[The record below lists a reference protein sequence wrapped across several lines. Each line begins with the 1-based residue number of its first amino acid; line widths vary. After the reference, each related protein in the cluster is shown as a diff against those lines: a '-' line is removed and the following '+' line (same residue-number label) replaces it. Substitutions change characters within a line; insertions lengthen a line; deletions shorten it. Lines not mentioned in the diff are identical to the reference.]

1 MKKYFFITTLL
12 FLSSFFSIAQA
23 QDIKTDSIEVYLID
37 SYIAPEKPTIFNVS
51 FFTSKPCTAELLL
64 DNQYVFIISDSLSEN
79 HQAKLDLAGH
89 NLSSK
94 IVPFYIVVT
103 DSSGKKNISENYNID
118 MPQEI
123 KIEKESNFLLLGVF
137 FGTVFMLPTPAYVR
151 IEQSNHFALTK
162 EIPIISFRSGN
173 INYPFGYFAIEYTH
187 IFKADASNFFRLGY
201 KQLFET
207 PVLKYIA
214 PGISGFTNFDGFSGV
229 GFEVSVGLFDI
240 FQTFT
245 VYSRY
250 RFNTQPAI
258 PDRNFHEIAIGLYSN
273 FFSIHI

>member
-1 MKKYFFITTLL
+1 MKKYFFIAILL
-12 FLSSFFSIAQA
+12 LSGSFFSNSLAQE
-23 QDIKTDSIEVYLID
+23 IKADSIEVYLID
-37 SYIAPEKPTIFNVS
+37 SYIAPEKPAIFNVS
-51 FFTSKPCTAELLL
+51 FFASEPCTAKLIM
-64 DNQYVFIISDSLSEN
+64 DNKYEFIFSDSLSQN
-79 HQAKLDLAGH
+79 HQAKFDLV
-89 NLSSK
+89 NYKLTSK
-94 IVPFYIVVT
+94 IIPFYIIVT
-103 DSSGKKNISENYNID
+103 DSNGNKNVSEKFNLD
-118 MPQEI
+118 LPQEI

-137 FGTVFMLPTPAYVR
+137 FGTVFLVPMPAYVKT
-151 IEQSNHFALTK
+151 EGSGHFALTK

-187 IFKADASNFFRLGY
+187 IFKADAGNFFRLGY

-214 PGISGFTNFDGFSGV
+214 PGISCFTNFDGFSGV

-245 VYSRY
+245 VYSRF

-258 PDRNFHEIAIGLYSN
+258 PDRNFHEISLGLYSN